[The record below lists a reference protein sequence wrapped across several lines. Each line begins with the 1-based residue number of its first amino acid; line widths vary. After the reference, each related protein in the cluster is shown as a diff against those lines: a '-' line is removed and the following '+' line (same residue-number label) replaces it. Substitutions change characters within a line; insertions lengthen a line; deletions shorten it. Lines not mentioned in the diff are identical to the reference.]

1 MTKRLSICYAA
12 PGQNLVPWA
21 GPTRNVLNVAEALAE
36 WADVTVAF
44 RGTPCKPGGEK
55 YPVIAIEPGAPRQA
69 ALTDD
74 NAARGLHPVQHL
86 AYCRR
91 LHAFAR
97 QHAAAFDV
105 VLEKGWRLSGLLSA
119 AFRRAGVSA
128 VLVENDVRFWTE
140 PVDGLRQLG
149 KYALHGLAHVVAG
162 TCSRRAAAVIAE
174 TDELKAALVARRGI
188 PPDRIEVVALGVDHT
203 VFRPMDQ
210 ASSRGA
216 LGIPS
221 DVLVVLYVGAMDE
234 YHDLEPVIAEL
245 AGSSRRIE
253 LHVVGDGEYR
263 ARYEA
268 QAAAAGVVGRF
279 HGRVAHDAVPH
290 YIAAADLCIA
300 PYRLEA
306 FHGSRMTFSTLKI
319 PEYMACGRPVASV
332 PSAGAN
338 RLVAPGVSG
347 FLFPNEAHAWRSFFS
362 AVPGRDT
369 LASMGAA
376 AARAVESVTWSRTAA
391 RYLETCEHVLSA
403 RAEARVA
410 PVADPS
416 GFHTEREL
424 LRGRNARQ

>member
-1 MTKRLSICYAA
+1 MMRKRLSICYAA

-21 GPTRNVLNVAEALAE
+21 GPTRNVLNLADALAE

-44 RGTPCKPGGEK
+44 RGIPFKLDPQK
-55 YPVIAIEPGAPRQA
+55 YRIMAIEQGAPRRA
-69 ALTDD
+69 TLADD
-74 NAARGLHPVQHL
+74 NAARGLHPLQHL

-91 LHAFAR
+91 LQSFAR

-128 VLVENDVRFWTE
+128 ILVENDVRFWTE

-174 TDELKAALVARRGI
+174 TDELKAELMLRRGI
-188 PPDRIEVVALGVDHT
+188 PRDRIEVIALGVDHR

-221 DVLVVLYVGAMDE
+221 EVLVVLYVGAMDE
-234 YHDLEPVIAEL
+234 YHDLEPVIAAL
-245 AGSSRRIE
+245 AHSSRRIE

-263 ARYEA
+263 VRYEA

-279 HGRVAHDAVPH
+279 HGQVAHEAVPH

-306 FHGSRMTFSTLKI
+306 FHGKRMTFSTLKI

-338 RLVAPGVSG
+338 RLVATGVSG
-347 FLFPNEAHAWRSFFS
+347 FLLPNEVEAWRSFFS
-362 AVPGRDT
+362 AMPRRDT

-376 AARAVESVTWSRTAA
+376 AARAVESVTWSSTAA
-391 RYLETCEHVLSA
+391 RYLETCEHVVSA
-403 RAEARVA
+403 HPEARVA
-410 PVADPS
+410 SIADPAGLS
-416 GFHTEREL
+416 
-424 LRGRNARQ
+424 Q

>member
-1 MTKRLSICYAA
+1 MTRKRLSICYAA

-36 WADVTVAF
+36 WADVTIAF
-44 RGTPCKPGGEK
+44 RGIPCKLDPQK
-55 YPVIAIEPGAPRQA
+55 YRIIAIEPEAARQETLA
-69 ALTDD
+69 DD
-74 NAARGLHPVQHL
+74 NAARGLHPLQHL

-91 LHAFAR
+91 LQSFAR

-119 AFRRAGVSA
+119 AFRRVGVSA
-128 VLVENDVRFWTE
+128 ILVENDVRFWTE

-174 TDELKAALVARRGI
+174 TDELKAALMSRRRI
-188 PPDRIEVVALGVDHT
+188 PVDRIEVIALGVDHK

-210 ASSRGA
+210 ASSRSA

-221 DVLVVLYVGAMDE
+221 DAQVVLYVGAMDE
-234 YHDLEPVIAEL
+234 YHDLEPVIA
-245 AGSSRRIE
+245 AMAHSSRRLE

-263 ARYEA
+263 VRYEA

-279 HGRVAHDAVPH
+279 HGRVAHEAVPH

-319 PEYMACGRPVASV
+319 PEYMACRRPVASV

-347 FLFPNEAHAWRSFFS
+347 FLFPNEVEAWRSFFS
-362 AVPGRDT
+362 AMPDRDT
-369 LASMGAA
+369 LAAMGAA
-376 AARAVESVTWSRTAA
+376 AARAVESVTWSSTAA
-391 RYLETCEHVLSA
+391 RYLETCRQVVSA
-403 RAEARVA
+403 HPEACV
-410 PVADPS
+410 PSIADPAGLS
-416 GFHTEREL
+416 
-424 LRGRNARQ
+424 Q